1 MYLRIDKLQ
10 IELPAA
16 PYPDP
21 AAAAAVQ
28 DLLGGRFGEMS
39 TLMNYTYQSFN
50 MRGRDAIRPFY
61 ELVASI
67 AAEELGHIELVSAT
81 INSLLTGAT
90 GEGDPSSAP
99 LKGAAGA
106 PNRDQFLN
114 RGNASL
120 VAGAMNAPWQGDY
133 VFNSGELVLDL
144 LHNFFLESGARMGKA
159 RVYEMTDNPTA
170 RHMIGYLLVRG
181 GVHQVAYAK
190 ALEEITGV
198 SVTKMLPIPRIE
210 NSKFPDTKRFEEQGM
225 HHKLYSFSPADYKNL
240 AAIWH
245 GPHPYGDGDV
255 EVVSGTPEGGPQ
267 VDLPAQPSNFAPGY
281 DPGELAEIAARLMR
295 PM

>member
-1 MYLRIDKLQ
+1 MYVRIDKLQ
-10 IELPAA
+10 IELPAS

-21 AAAAAVQ
+21 TAAAAVQ

-50 MRGRDAIRPFY
+50 MRGRDSIRPFY

-81 INSLLTGAT
+81 INTLLTGSTA
-90 GEGDPSSAP
+90 EGDPESAP

-114 RGNASL
+114 RGNASM

-170 RHMIGYLLVRG
+170 RRMIGYLLVRG

-190 ALEEITGV
+190 ALEEVTGV
-198 SVTKMLPIPRIE
+198 SITKMLPIPQIE
-210 NSKFPDTKRFEEQGM
+210 NSKFPDTREFEAQGM
-225 HHKLYSFSPADYKNL
+225 HRKLYTFSQEDYKNL

-255 EVVSGTPEGGPQ
+255 EVVQGHPDGGPQ

-281 DPGELAEIAARLMR
+281 DPGALAEIAARLMR
-295 PM
+295 NM